1 MSEKKKLDAYYW
13 GGVLL
18 WAGLVFGAESLGFL
32 PQIGSADA
40 WSWVFL
46 GAGLYGLAGS
56 IFRRA
61 SDNYSNPS
69 TWDWAWGGIFTI
81 LGLGGFT
88 TVNISWPLIIILV
101 GVVILGNALFD
112 RS

>member
-1 MSEKKKLDAYYW
+1 MTDKKKLDAYYW

-18 WAGLVFGAESLGFL
+18 WAGLVFGADSFGIL

-46 GAGLYGLAGS
+46 GAGLYSLAGNT
-56 IFRRA
+56 FRFV
-61 SDNYSNPS
+61 SDSQANP
-69 TWDWAWGGIFTI
+69 TTGDWLWGAVFTI

-88 TVNISWPLIIILV
+88 TLAISWPLILILV
-101 GVVILGNALFD
+101 GVVILGNAIFG
-112 RS
+112 RK